1 MLQSNMNLSIQAE
14 KIRDGIIQ
22 RHARIHVILKGEMDP
37 KIIVDVLRIFP
48 LVASNVKQLIE
59 KQLPRKI
66 RKKDTTKAR
75 PFFGHFKSLVSV
87 KYGAEGRAFARR
99 RGQSGHI
106 MRLKKLNPTI
116 EMLSTMFAFADISVQ
131 DSVIWWNK
139 MD

>member
-1 MLQSNMNLSIQAE
+1 MSIQAE

-99 RGQSGHI
+99 MGQSGHVA
-106 MRLKKLNPTI
+106 KLMILHPTI
-116 EMLSTMFAFADISVQ
+116 EILSMIFAFAVILAQ
-131 DSVIWWNK
+131 ASVISGNK
-139 MD
+139 LS